1 MMKVFLTGATGYIGG
16 DVLASIASQFPTA
29 SITALVRDTAKA
41 KPITDKYPHVQL
53 QQGDLD
59 STDVI
64 EAAVQETDV
73 VINAANGKHIGVVHT
88 IANGIRKASRTSP
101 VSWIQISGASVL
113 STPDVVHKR
122 FGEASGHKYNDYGN
136 ISEVLD
142 LIEKSPARAVDQ
154 AMLSIA
160 RELGSRVRTAIL
172 FPPIIYGLGRGQ
184 GNQNSIQIPGLCKVA
199 IEQKSAVYV
208 GPGEATWGNVHI
220 ADLSSLI
227 TTIVGKGQDKDSD
240 AELWNEHG
248 LYFVQTGAMSWKRI
262 AEIVSQTAQEAQ
274 IQAPPKSINAQ
285 EADKTFPHGSVLF
298 GTNAA
303 CTPDRAEKSLGY
315 SASQHGLEKEI
326 PESFQRELD
335 AQRA

>member
-29 SITALVRDTAKA
+29 SITALVRDTGKA

-73 VINAANGKHIGVVHT
+73 VINAANGKHIGVVNT

-136 ISEVLD
+136 VSEIVS
-142 LIEKSPARAVDQ
+142 LIGKSPARAVDQ

-199 IEQKSAVYV
+199 IDQKSAVYV

-240 AELWNEHG
+240 PELWNEHG
-248 LYFVQTGAMSWKRI
+248 LYFVQTGEMSWKRI
-262 AEIVSQTAQEAQ
+262 AEIVSQTAQKAQ
-274 IQAPPKSINAQ
+274 IQASPKSIDAQ

-303 CTPDRAEKSLGY
+303 CAPDRARKLLGY
-315 SASQHGLEKEI
+315 STSQHALENEI
-326 PESFQRELD
+326 PEAFQRELD